1 LTSSKK
7 ELYSVPQAGR
17 SQRARRADPTRIA
30 GADHALPATEE
41 VLFGKFK
48 LACTLVLAL
57 STPSFAAD
65 APGVTATEIKIGGV
79 FPFSGPAS
87 SIGLVGKGV
96 LAYVQSIN
104 ERGGINGR
112 KINYIAMD
120 DAYSPPKAVEH
131 VRKLV
136 ESDEVAFIFSQLGTP
151 GNAASAKYLVLKGV
165 PTISIIS
172 GSNKFTSV
180 ADFPLTTTGLVSF
193 DTEGKIYAKYLS
205 KALPNAK
212 YAILYQND
220 DLGKDYVNAFKAFLK
235 SDFDKR
241 VVTAA
246 YEISDPTIDSQVVS
260 LKSSGAEALLVA
272 GTPKFSAQAIRKVAE
287 IGWKPTLIVN
297 FPSSSVSA
305 TLKPA
310 GFDKAIGVIVG
321 TFIKDPTDSKW
332 NDDAGMKAYRVFF
345 AKYLAGSDIG
355 DTNYLTGYQ
364 QGMILEQIL
373 KQCGNDLSRENI
385 VKQAKSLKDLVL
397 PTAMPGIS
405 INTSATNNM
414 IWTQLQLQR
423 WSGTNW
429 EQFGEV
435 LDVKSE

>member
-1 LTSSKK
+1 
-7 ELYSVPQAGR
+7 
-17 SQRARRADPTRIA
+17 
-30 GADHALPATEE
+30 
-41 VLFGKFK
+41 LFGKFK

-151 GNAASAKYLVLKGV
+151 GNTASAKYLVLKGV

-180 ADFPLTTTGLVSF
+180 ADFPMTTTGLVSF

-272 GTPKFSAQAIRKVAE
+272 GTPKFSAQAIRKVTE

-310 GFDKAIGVIVG
+310 GFDNAMGVIVG

-332 NDDAGMKAYRVFF
+332 NDDAGMKAYRAFF

-397 PTAMPGIS
+397 PTSMPGIS

-435 LDVKSE
+435 LDIKSE

>member
-1 LTSSKK
+1 MEDRDSSSLTS
-7 ELYSVPQAGR
+7 ERPAF
-17 SQRARRADPTRIA
+17 
-30 GADHALPATEE
+30 ATEE
-41 VLFGKFK
+41 
-48 LACTLVLAL
+48 
-57 STPSFAAD
+57 
-65 APGVTATEIKIGGV
+65 PGISATEIKIGGV

-87 SIGLVGKGV
+87 SIGLVGKG
-96 LAYVQSIN
+96 LIAYIQLVN
-104 ERGGINGR
+104 DHGGINGR
-112 KINYIAMD
+112 KINYIAYD

-136 ESDEVAFIFSQLGTP
+136 ESDEVAFMFGQLGTP
-151 GNAASAKYLVLKGV
+151 GISATAKYLKSKGV
-165 PTISIIS
+165 PSIAIIS
-172 GSNKFTSV
+172 GSSKFTDV
-180 ADFPLTTTGLVSF
+180 ANYPMTTTGLVSY

-205 KALPNAK
+205 RALPNAK

-220 DLGKDYVNAFKAFLK
+220 DLGKDYVNAFKSFLK
-235 SDFDKR
+235 SDFDKK

-246 YEISDPTIDSQVVS
+246 YEITDPTVDSKVVT

-287 IGWKPTLIVN
+287 IGWKPMLIVN

-310 GFDKAIGVIVG
+310 GLDNAVGVIVG
-321 TFIKDPTDSKW
+321 TFNKDPTDSKW
-332 NDDAGMKAYRVFF
+332 NGDAGMKAYRTFF
-345 AKYLAGSDIG
+345 EKYLPGSDVG

-364 QGMILEQIL
+364 QGLILEQIL

-397 PTAMPGIS
+397 PTSMPGIS
-405 INTSATNNM
+405 FNTSATSNM

-435 LDVKSE
+435 LDVRSE

>member
-1 LTSSKK
+1 MLRKFQ
-7 ELYSVPQAGR
+7 LLSVLGLFLSA
-17 SQRARRADPTRIA
+17 
-30 GADHALPATEE
+30 PA
-41 VLFGKFK
+41 
-48 LACTLVLAL
+48 
-57 STPSFAAD
+57 FAAN

-87 SIGLVGKGV
+87 SIGLVGRGL

-104 ERGGINGR
+104 DRGGINGR
-112 KINYIAMD
+112 KINYIAYD
-120 DAYSPPKAVEH
+120 DAYSPPKAVEQ

-151 GNAASAKYLVLKGV
+151 GNTASAKYLSLKGI
-165 PTISIIS
+165 PSIALVS
-172 GSNKFTSV
+172 GSNKFTKIK
-180 ADFPLTTTGLVSF
+180 DFPLSTTGLVSF
-193 DTEGKIYAKYLS
+193 DIEGKIYAKYLT
-205 KALPNAK
+205 KTLPNAK

-220 DLGKDYVNAFKAFLK
+220 DLGRDYVNAFRAYLK
-235 SDFDKR
+235 SDFDKK

-246 YEISDPTIDSQVVS
+246 YEVTDPTVDSQVVS

-272 GTPKFSAQAIRKVAE
+272 GTPKFAAQAIRKVAE

-310 GFDKAIGVIVG
+310 GFDHATGVIVG

-332 NDDAGMKAYRVFF
+332 DDDAGMKDFRAFF
-345 AKYLAGSDIG
+345 ARYMAGSDIG

-373 KQCGNDLSRENI
+373 KQCGEDLSRENI
-385 VKQAKSLKDLVL
+385 VKQAKSLKNLVL

-405 INTSATNNM
+405 INTSATDNM
-414 IWTQLQLQR
+414 IWNQLQLQR
-423 WSGTNW
+423 WSGSHW

-435 LDVKSE
+435 LDVMSE

>member
-1 LTSSKK
+1 
-7 ELYSVPQAGR
+7 
-17 SQRARRADPTRIA
+17 
-30 GADHALPATEE
+30 
-41 VLFGKFK
+41 LFGKFK
-48 LACTLVLAL
+48 LACTLALAL

-131 VRKLV
+131 IRKLV

-151 GNAASAKYLVLKGV
+151 GNTASAKYLVLKGV

-220 DLGKDYVNAFKAFLK
+220 DLGKDYVNAFKALLK

-310 GFDKAIGVIVG
+310 GLDNAMGVIVG

-345 AKYLAGSDIG
+345 ARYLAGSDIG

-429 EQFGEV
+429 EQIGEV
-435 LDVKSE
+435 LDIKSE